1 MEWYF
6 FTTMWKHPGVT
17 IVNKR
22 TLKFKINQQN
32 EIGPIMKFAKSQNY
46 VAVAAGS
53 QSAPLCVNI
62 ILMDSKLVGMGAL
75 IGDITVC
82 M

>member
-6 FTTMWKHPGVT
+6 FTIMWKHQGVT
-17 IVNKR
+17 IGKKNHWNSK
-22 TLKFKINQQN
+22 QQN

>member
-1 MEWYF
+1 MS
-6 FTTMWKHPGVT
+6 
-17 IVNKR
+17 
-22 TLKFKINQQN
+22 TLYSRINVYTRLFGSIEYVVRGQN
-32 EIGPIMKFAKSQNY
+32 QIGPIVKFAKSQNY

>member
-1 MEWYF
+1 M
-6 FTTMWKHPGVT
+6 V
-17 IVNKR
+17 KR

-32 EIGPIMKFAKSQNY
+32 EICPIMKFAKSQNY

>member
-1 MEWYF
+1 M
-6 FTTMWKHPGVT
+6 
-17 IVNKR
+17 
-22 TLKFKINQQN
+22 
-32 EIGPIMKFAKSQNY
+32 
-46 VAVAAGS
+46 AAGS

-82 M
+82 IYSVYTLVYYRVSISIRPGASSI

>member
-1 MEWYF
+1 M
-6 FTTMWKHPGVT
+6 
-17 IVNKR
+17 
-22 TLKFKINQQN
+22 KI
-32 EIGPIMKFAKSQNY
+32 AKSQNY

-62 ILMDSKLVGMGAL
+62 ILMDSKLVGMGAV